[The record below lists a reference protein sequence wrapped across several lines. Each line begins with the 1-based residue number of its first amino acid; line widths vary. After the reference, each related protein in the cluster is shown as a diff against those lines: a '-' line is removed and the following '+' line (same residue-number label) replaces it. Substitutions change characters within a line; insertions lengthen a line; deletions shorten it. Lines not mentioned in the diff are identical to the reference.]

1 MTKYSLPPSA
11 ALAALLAIQS
21 AHAANLTWD
30 TTIAADATITNAAG
44 TWTAGAGN
52 WNNGTTSVGVNFA
65 TGDTVTF
72 GSGGSLAASYTV
84 TLGGATTTVGGINA
98 NYTGSSSYTIGATAN
113 SQTIAFTGGN
123 GTINVT
129 GAPTNGIS
137 FNAVVAG
144 NFTVTGSGNR
154 GVVLWGNGNQ
164 TTANTITVSS
174 STLLQAGSN
183 SSTGSFGSA
192 AIVNNGVVTY
202 RRSGTLNMT
211 NAISGNGSVNY
222 QLRQATV
229 NLNTA
234 GTYSGNTSIGPTAAT
249 VTASTVNW
257 GVTDALPATTA
268 FTFNPNTGSSITLDL
283 KGYSQT
289 VASLA
294 GTGTVT
300 DSIITSSVGTPTL
313 TISGTTNTSFGG
325 LLSGSLAL
333 TKNNTG
339 NLTLNGVSTYTGGT
353 TISGGS
359 LILGAAGSIGNSTV
373 ITVGSTNSTGT
384 VLDLTSKSSFG
395 FGSGQTVKGI
405 GTINIGSGKT
415 VTIAGNLAPGNSIGT
430 NTITGD
436 LALTGTLQS
445 ELGTSGATATAGVS
459 DRTVVSGNLT
469 LTGSTLQLIDNAGA
483 NSNGSAN
490 AGAYRLATYGG
501 TLTGNFSTITNPL
514 SATLH
519 EKVVYGPASGGG
531 AVDLNLYRLATGST
545 SSTLGLGNTRVGGTL
560 SGNISVTN
568 SATADGYS
576 EILNAAAGSNT
587 GDVTSSGSFTGLA
600 AGSSNTIGASLS
612 TASAGAKS
620 GTATV
625 SFTSDGSG
633 TSGYGTTANSSQVVT
648 VSGGVYN
655 AAAAGLI
662 ADGNLGKTRVGTAF
676 TSSALSI
683 SNTAPS
689 GGYTEGL
696 NATQGA
702 TTGAASVSGTNIS
715 NLAGGSSSTSI
726 LVGLTDVATSG
737 VKSGTVS
744 IGLASSG
751 TNSGLSD
758 LSLGS
763 QTVNVSGTVY
773 DLATPSFTKTS
784 GDGSF
789 SGLTLDFGTVSLG
802 TTYTA
807 TINLAN
813 ASGAFRDSLGGS
825 YAYSGSGSIS
835 SSAATFS
842 NLAAGTSNTFTISF
856 NAATGGIY
864 TGTLRFSGLSQQI
877 GLLDADLS
885 AQDISITA
893 TAIPE
898 HSSCA
903 ALAGVG
909 MIGFALYR
917 RRYLR
922 KVA

>member
-1 MTKYSLPPSA
+1 MTKSSLRPSA

-30 TTIAADATITNAAG
+30 TTSAADATITNGNA

-52 WNNGTTSVGVNFA
+52 WNNGATSVGVNFA

-72 GSGGSLAASYTV
+72 GSGGNLATNHTV
-84 TLGGATTTVGGINA
+84 TLGGATTTVGSINA
-98 NYTGSSSYTIGATAN
+98 NYTGNLSYTIGATAN
-113 SQTIAFTGGN
+113 TQAIAFTGGN
-123 GTINVT
+123 GSINVT
-129 GAPTNGIS
+129 GAPLNGIN
-137 FNAVVAG
+137 FNAVVVG

-164 TTANTITVSS
+164 TTANTITVSP
-174 STLLQAGSN
+174 STLLQAGAN

-234 GTYSGNTSIGPTAAT
+234 GTYSGNTSIAPTAAGA
-249 VTASTVNW
+249 TASTVNW
-257 GVTDALPATTA
+257 GVTNALPATTA

-283 KGYSQT
+283 KGFNQT

-294 GTGTVT
+294 GTGTVS
-300 DSIITSSVGTPTL
+300 DSIVTSSIGTPTL

-339 NLTLNGVSTYTGGT
+339 NLTLNGVSTYTGDT

-359 LILGAAGSIGNSTV
+359 LTLGASGSFGNSTV
-373 ITVGSTNSTGT
+373 ITVGSTGSTGT
-384 VLDLTSKSSFG
+384 VLDLTAKSSFG

-415 VTIAGNLAPGNSIGT
+415 VTIAGILAPGNSIGT

-445 ELGTSGATATAGVS
+445 ELGTSAATAPAGVS

-483 NSNGSAN
+483 NSNGSAG

-560 SGNISVTN
+560 SGNISVIN
-568 SATADGYS
+568 SATADGFS
-576 EILNAAAGSNT
+576 EILNASAGSNT
-587 GDVTSSGSFTGLA
+587 GNVTSSGSFTGLA

-625 SFTSDGSG
+625 SYNSDGAG
-633 TSGYGTTANSSQVVT
+633 TSGYGTTANGSQVVT

-655 AAAAGLI
+655 AAVAGTI

-689 GGYTEGL
+689 GSFTEGL

-702 TTGAASVSGTNIS
+702 TTGVASISGTDIS

-751 TNSGLSD
+751 SNSSLSD

-763 QTVNVSGTVY
+763 QTINVSGTVY
-773 DLATPSFTKTS
+773 DLATQTFTKAS

-807 TINLAN
+807 TFDLAN

-825 YAYSGSGSIS
+825 YTYSGSGSIS
-835 SSAATFS
+835 STAATFS

-856 NAATGGIY
+856 NAASAGTY
-864 TGTLRFSGLSQQI
+864 TGTLSFSGLSQQM
-877 GLLDADLS
+877 GLLDVGLLP
-885 AQDISITA
+885 QDIAITV

-898 HSSCA
+898 PSTYA
-903 ALAGVG
+903 ALVGVG

-917 RRYLR
+917 RRHLR
-922 KVA
+922 KAA